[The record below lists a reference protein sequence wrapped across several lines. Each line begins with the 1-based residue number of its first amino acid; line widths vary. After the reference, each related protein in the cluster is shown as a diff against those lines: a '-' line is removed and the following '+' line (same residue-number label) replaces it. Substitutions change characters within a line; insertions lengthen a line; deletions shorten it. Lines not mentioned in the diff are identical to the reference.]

1 MIALNTSS
9 AGLVCGQESH
19 FPKWSQWFATSP
31 WNRRGFSLTFRLPK
45 ISCPLSRIG
54 HTHTSDGV
62 SRQKSF
68 LLDIDAMNVLQR
80 PAPLMF
86 EKHILEQGD
95 QISRKLH
102 LLSVQ
107 SFPESGKKGLRP
119 FSLAE
124 VSSFIGVSQ
133 SHLKKL
139 HLEGK
144 GPIPETS
151 PSGRRTYTAEQMLEL
166 RHYLDRHGRSEARA
180 YVPHRRNGERL
191 QIIGVVN
198 FKGGSGKTT
207 TAAHLA
213 QYLALTGHRVL
224 AVDLDPQAS
233 LSSLHGFQPELDQ
246 TRSIYDAIR
255 YDEGRAPISEL
266 IRSTNFPG
274 LDIVPANLELQ
285 EFEYD
290 TPLAMADRN
299 SNAGKAFFTRIAAS
313 LAEIDDRYDIVILD
327 CPPQLGYL
335 TITALTAAT
344 AVLITIHPQML
355 DVMSM
360 GQFLLMLGNI
370 LEPIRSAGAAVNL
383 EWYRY
388 LITRYE
394 PTDQPQAQMVAFLQ
408 TLFGEFVQKHPMLK
422 STAISDAGVTKQTLY
437 EVEKS
442 AMTRSTYERAIDAL
456 DAVNGEVADLVHR
469 SWGR

>member
-1 MIALNTSS
+1 
-9 AGLVCGQESH
+9 
-19 FPKWSQWFATSP
+19 
-31 WNRRGFSLTFRLPK
+31 
-45 ISCPLSRIG
+45 
-54 HTHTSDGV
+54 
-62 SRQKSF
+62 
-68 LLDIDAMNVLQR
+68 MNVSS
-80 PAPLMF
+80 PVPTKIPLLF
-86 EKHILEQGD
+86 EKSILEQGD
-95 QISRKLH
+95 QISKKLH
-102 LLSVQ
+102 LLSMQ
-107 SFPESGKKGLRP
+107 RFPPHAKKNLRS

-124 VSSFIGVSQ
+124 VAAYLGVSQ

-144 GPIPETS
+144 GPVPETS
-151 PSGRRTYTAEQMLEL
+151 TSGRRSYTAEQMLEL
-166 RHYLDRHGRSEARA
+166 RQYLDQYGRSDARM
-180 YVPHRRNGERL
+180 YVPHRRPGEKL
-191 QIIGVVN
+191 QILAVVN

-246 TRSIYDAIR
+246 TRSLYDAIR
-255 YDEGRAPISEL
+255 YDDEKVPLSE
-266 IRSTNFPG
+266 IIKPTNFPG

-290 TPLAMADRN
+290 TPLAMTDKS
-299 SNAGKAFFTRIAAS
+299 SNVGRAFFTRISTA
-313 LAEIDDRYDIVILD
+313 LMEVDDRYDVIVID

-344 AVLITIHPQML
+344 SVLITIHPQML

-370 LEPIRSAGAAVNL
+370 LEPIRAAGAEVNL

-388 LITRYE
+388 LVTRFE
-394 PTDQPQAQMVAFLQ
+394 PTDQPQAQMVAFLH
-408 TLFGEFVQKHPMLK
+408 TLFGEFILKSQMLK
-422 STAISDAGVTKQTLY
+422 STAISDAGITKQTLY
-437 EVEKS
+437 EVEKN
-442 AMTRSTYERAIDAL
+442 AMTRSTYERAMDAL
-456 DAVNGEVADLVHR
+456 DVVNGEIAGLIHGA
-469 SWGR
+469 WGR

>member
-1 MIALNTSS
+1 
-9 AGLVCGQESH
+9 
-19 FPKWSQWFATSP
+19 
-31 WNRRGFSLTFRLPK
+31 
-45 ISCPLSRIG
+45 
-54 HTHTSDGV
+54 
-62 SRQKSF
+62 
-68 LLDIDAMNVLQR
+68 MNVSS
-80 PAPLMF
+80 PVMTKTPLHF

-95 QISRKLH
+95 LISKKLH
-102 LLSVQ
+102 LLSMQ
-107 SFPESGKKGLRP
+107 RFPPLAKKSLRS

-124 VSSFIGVSQ
+124 VATYLGVSQ

-144 GPIPETS
+144 GPVPETS
-151 PSGRRTYTAEQMLEL
+151 SSGRRSYTAEQMLEL
-166 RHYLDRHGRSEARA
+166 RQYLDQHGRSDARM
-180 YVPHRRNGERL
+180 YVPRRRLGEKL
-191 QIIGVVN
+191 QILAVVN

-224 AVDLDPQAS
+224 AIDLDPQAS

-246 TRSIYDAIR
+246 TKSLYDAIR
-255 YDEGRAPISEL
+255 YDDEKVPLLEV
-266 IRSTNFPG
+266 IRPTNFPN

-290 TPLAMADRN
+290 TPLAMTDKT
-299 SNAGKAFFTRIAAS
+299 SNVGRAFFTRISTA
-313 LAEIDDRYDIVILD
+313 LMEVDDRYDIVVID

-344 AVLITIHPQML
+344 SVLITIHPQML

-370 LEPIRSAGAAVNL
+370 LEPIRAAGAAVNL

-388 LITRYE
+388 VITRFE
-394 PTDQPQAQMVAFLQ
+394 PMDQPQAQMVAFLH
-408 TLFGEFVQKHPMLK
+408 TLFGEFILKNQMVK
-422 STAISDAGVTKQTLY
+422 STAVSDAGITKQTLY
-437 EVEKS
+437 EVEKN
-442 AMTRSTYERAIDAL
+442 AMTRSTYERAMEAL
-456 DAVNGEVADLVHR
+456 DGVNGEIAGLVHEA
-469 SWGR
+469 WGR

>member
-1 MIALNTSS
+1 
-9 AGLVCGQESH
+9 
-19 FPKWSQWFATSP
+19 
-31 WNRRGFSLTFRLPK
+31 
-45 ISCPLSRIG
+45 
-54 HTHTSDGV
+54 
-62 SRQKSF
+62 
-68 LLDIDAMNVLQR
+68 MNVSSPV
-80 PAPLMF
+80 PAKTPLLF
-86 EKHILEQGD
+86 EKRILEQGD
-95 QISRKLH
+95 QISKKLH
-102 LLSVQ
+102 LLSMQ
-107 SFPESGKKGLRP
+107 RFPPHAKKNLRS

-124 VSSFIGVSQ
+124 VATYLGVSQ

-144 GPIPETS
+144 GPVPETS
-151 PSGRRTYTAEQMLEL
+151 SSGRRSYTAGQMIEL
-166 RHYLDRHGRSEARA
+166 RQYLDQHGRSDARM
-180 YVPHRRNGERL
+180 YVPHRRSGEKL
-191 QIIGVVN
+191 QILAVVN

-246 TRSIYDAIR
+246 TKSLYDAIR
-255 YDEGRAPISEL
+255 YDDEKISLSEI
-266 IRSTNFPG
+266 IRPTNFPG

-290 TPLAMADRN
+290 TPLAMTDRT
-299 SNAGKAFFTRIAAS
+299 SNVGRAFFTRISTALGEVDA
-313 LAEIDDRYDIVILD
+313 LYDVVVID

-344 AVLITIHPQML
+344 SVLITIHPQML

-370 LEPIRSAGAAVNL
+370 LEPIRAAGAEVNL

-394 PTDQPQAQMVAFLQ
+394 PTDQPQAQMVAFLH
-408 TLFGEFVQKHPMLK
+408 TLFGEFILKNQMLK
-422 STAISDAGVTKQTLY
+422 STAISDAGITKQSLY
-437 EVEKS
+437 EVEKN
-442 AMTRSTYERAIDAL
+442 AMTRSTYERAMDAL
-456 DAVNGEVADLVHR
+456 DVVNGEIATLIHKA
-469 SWGR
+469 WGR

>member
-1 MIALNTSS
+1 
-9 AGLVCGQESH
+9 
-19 FPKWSQWFATSP
+19 
-31 WNRRGFSLTFRLPK
+31 
-45 ISCPLSRIG
+45 
-54 HTHTSDGV
+54 
-62 SRQKSF
+62 
-68 LLDIDAMNVLQR
+68 MNVSSPDKR
-80 PAPLMF
+80 KSPLHF

-95 QISRKLH
+95 QISKKLH
-102 LLSVQ
+102 LLSMQ
-107 SFPESGKKGLRP
+107 QFPPHARKNLRSFT
-119 FSLAE
+119 LAE
-124 VSSFIGVSQ
+124 AATYIGVSQ

-144 GPIPETS
+144 GPIPETTS
-151 PSGRRTYTAEQMLEL
+151 SGRRNYTAEQMLEL
-166 RHYLDRHGRSEARA
+166 RQYLDLYGRSDTRM
-180 YVPHRRNGERL
+180 YVPQRRPGEKL
-191 QIIGVVN
+191 QILAVVN

-246 TRSIYDAIR
+246 TPSIYDAIR
-255 YDEGRAPISEL
+255 YDADRKPLSE
-266 IRSTNFPG
+266 IIQPTNFPG

-290 TPLAMADRN
+290 TPLAMSDRN
-299 SNAGKAFFTRIAAS
+299 SNAGKAFFTRISTA
-313 LAEIDDRYDIVILD
+313 LAEVDDRYDVVVVD

-344 AVLITIHPQML
+344 SVLITIHPQML

-360 GQFLLMLGNI
+360 GQFLLMLGGI
-370 LEPIRSAGAAVNL
+370 LEPIRSAGAEVNL

-388 LITRYE
+388 LVTRYE
-394 PTDQPQAQMVAFLQ
+394 PGDQPQAQMVAFLQ
-408 TLFGEFVQKHPMLK
+408 TLFGEFILK
-422 STAISDAGVTKQTLY
+422 NQMVKTTAISDAGITKQTLY

-442 AMTRSTYERAIDAL
+442 SMTRSTYERAMESL
-456 DAVNGEVADLVHR
+456 DAVNGEIASLIHEAWDR
-469 SWGR
+469 